1 MVVHYLVMG
10 NTASAQITANF
21 EDIQNGITRKN
32 GILIHVMDDES
43 ILISGTIKMTI
54 EATKINELMTEHN
67 YDINIIIYGRNVDDY
82 EILSK
87 KRTQLMSLGFRN
99 VWFYPGGLFEW
110 ILLRD
115 IFGTQQ
121 FLTTTEIKDILKYRP
136 LSVSPL

>member
-10 NTASAQITANF
+10 NTASVQITANF

-32 GILIHVMDDES
+32 GILIHIMDDES
-43 ILISGTIKMTI
+43 ILISGTVKMTV
-54 EATKINELMTEHN
+54 EATKINELMTDHN

-87 KRTQLMSLGFRN
+87 KRTQLMLLGFRN